1 MLDLR
6 NFAYLIGN
14 MGDANCV
21 NIDFNKLD
29 KDERQ
34 FFQRRALL
42 ENKPLK
48 QVIIDALREKAEM
61 MLNEGSQK

>member
-1 MLDLR
+1 MR
-6 NFAYLIGN
+6 NFVYLIGN
-14 MGDANCV
+14 MEDANCV

-29 KDERQ
+29 KGERQ
-34 FFQRRALL
+34 FFQRRALQ

>member
-1 MLDLR
+1 
-6 NFAYLIGN
+6 
-14 MGDANCV
+14 MGDVNCV

-29 KDERQ
+29 KGERQ

>member
-1 MLDLR
+1 ME
-6 NFAYLIGN
+6 
-14 MGDANCV
+14 DANCV

-29 KDERQ
+29 KGERQ
-34 FFQRRALL
+34 FFQRRALQ

>member
-1 MLDLR
+1 
-6 NFAYLIGN
+6 